1 MKAVFLFFSL
11 LADILIFLAGLAILA
26 LVLKVVGSVFSFV
39 AVNLKSMFIACFII
53 YVFLLYSLNCTPHK
67 ISFFY
72 DLITICTKQ
81 SNS

>member
-11 LADILIFLAGLAILA
+11 LGDVIIFLAGLAVLA
-26 LVLKVVGSVFSFV
+26 LVIKIVAGIFNFV
-39 AVNLKSMFIACFII
+39 AVNFKSILIACFII
-53 YVFLLYSLNCTPHK
+53 YVFLLYSLNCNPHK

-72 DLITICTKQ
+72 DLLTICSKQ